1 MDLKIPDFL
10 FELSQSHVEVA
21 KWLEKLPTFVEDLA
35 KRWELVIGEPFEED
49 ASCSYV
55 APAKLKD
62 GSVAIL
68 KLGFPH
74 TEALHEIEGLEILQ
88 RNVSVRLYAYDK
100 ASNSLLLEKCEPG
113 RHLRSESAEKQD
125 EVLTRI
131 LPQLWQ
137 TKFPAGT
144 FRPLKEMVD
153 QWNQETKEGL
163 SSFPDKNLALKGCK
177 LKEELIASTP
187 QHVLLATDLHAGNV
201 LSAQRKPWLVI
212 DIKPYMGDPHYDLTQ
227 HLLNCLDRVEEDGK
241 TLIRKLAN
249 SCKLE
254 EIRLQKWLYARLIA
268 EQKGVHQ
275 QLAHNLF
282 PEFR

>member
-1 MDLKIPDFL
+1 MN
-10 FELSQSHVEVA
+10 V
-21 KWLEKLPTFVEDLA
+21 KLPPFLAELGKTSPEAARWVEELPDLISVFEE
-35 KRWELVIGEPFEED
+35 RWELAIGEIYGAD
-49 ASCSYV
+49 ATCSFVCSC
-55 APAKLKD
+55 KRKD
-62 GSVAIL
+62 GTEAVF

-74 TEALHEIEGLEILQ
+74 TEALHEIEGLKVLQ
-88 RNVSVRLYAYDK
+88 GNVSVKLYAYDK
-100 ASNSLLLEKCEPG
+100 ASNALLLEKCEPG
-113 RHLRSESAEKQD
+113 KHLRSESVEKQD
-125 EVLTRI
+125 DVLTSI
-131 LPQLWQ
+131 LPKLWQ

-153 QWNQETKEGL
+153 QWNQETVEAL
-163 SSFPDKNLALKGCK
+163 ATFPDKKLALKGCK
-177 LKEELIASTP
+177 LKEELIDSTP
-187 QHVLLATDLHAGNV
+187 QHVFLATDLHAGNL

-212 DIKPYMGDPHYDLTQ
+212 DVKPYVGDPHYDLTQ

-241 TLIRKLAN
+241 TLINKLAN

-268 EQKGVHQ
+268 EQEGVHQ